1 MPGACL
7 AAGRVFHRCHAR
19 YSGTGKRRGQKQI
32 SDPVLL
38 RKIILFLADNIGN
51 STSLNTIA
59 NTLTSEN
66 MPEGRGRRDE
76 EKMYFQVTEDMGA
89 EAVRQRE
96 PGPLMDVRDNYEKAV
111 IALNAPVTAS
121 VEGIK
126 IIRLMD
132 FLPA

>member
-1 MPGACL
+1 M
-7 AAGRVFHRCHAR
+7 
-19 YSGTGKRRGQKQI
+19 
-32 SDPVLL
+32 LL